1 MMAYSEEQ
9 ILNALRRVKHPEKS
23 EDIVALKM
31 IEDLKIKGN
40 EISFSLVFLKSQDPF
55 VNSIKKTCIKAI
67 STYVD
72 KKAGVSINT
81 VIRGK
86 APQEKKEILPGIKN
100 IVAIASGKGGV
111 GKSTVAVNLAVS
123 FAKMN
128 HKVGLIDADIFG
140 PSIPRM
146 FDVVNIRPKVH
157 PIKGVDIIIPVEKY
171 DVKLLSIGFFIN
183 PDDALVWR
191 GPMATSALKQ
201 LINQA
206 DWGELDYLLVDLPP
220 GTSDIHLTLVQE
232 VPVTGAIIVSTPQ
245 EIALA
250 DAIKGISMFTGDKIN
265 VPILGLVENMAWFT
279 PAELPDNRYY
289 IFGKEGCKTLAK
301 EYNVP
306 LLGQI
311 PIVQS
316 ICEGGDNGIPSAL
329 DEGSIV
335 GKAFLELGKK
345 VIVQLDA
352 RNKLKPPTKK
362 VEIKQHIQ

>member
-1 MMAYSEEQ
+1 MAYSEEQ

-23 EDIVALKM
+23 EDIVSLKM

-86 APQEKKEILPGIKN
+86 APQEKKEILPGVKN

-111 GKSTVAVNLAVS
+111 GKSTIAVNLAVS
-123 FAKMN
+123 LAKMN

-157 PIKGVDIIIPVEKY
+157 SIKGVDIIIPVEKY
-171 DVKLLSIGFFIN
+171 NVKLLSIGFFIN

-191 GPMATSALKQ
+191 GPMATSDLK
-201 LINQA
+201 
-206 DWGELDYLLVDLPP
+206 
-220 GTSDIHLTLVQE
+220 
-232 VPVTGAIIVSTPQ
+232 
-245 EIALA
+245 
-250 DAIKGISMFTGDKIN
+250 
-265 VPILGLVENMAWFT
+265 
-279 PAELPDNRYY
+279 
-289 IFGKEGCKTLAK
+289 
-301 EYNVP
+301 
-306 LLGQI
+306 
-311 PIVQS
+311 
-316 ICEGGDNGIPSAL
+316 
-329 DEGSIV
+329 
-335 GKAFLELGKK
+335 
-345 VIVQLDA
+345 
-352 RNKLKPPTKK
+352 
-362 VEIKQHIQ
+362 